1 MTEIL
6 GEVMSARARTAP
18 GPRSS
23 VVREPAAPRCECGHP
38 IDQRTHGQWAAQCRH
53 CEALGP
59 DPAVTNRAASSPAML
74 AERVRQVAR
83 SLAEQDETACRAEL
97 RKLAE
102 EANLLACRDPLLPS
116 PLDNRIMVAC
126 ERDRTGRAGS
136 S

>member
-1 MTEIL
+1 
-6 GEVMSARARTAP
+6 MSARARTAP

-102 EANLLACRDPLLPS
+102 EANLLACRDPLVLTPQA
-116 PLDNRIMVAC
+116 NRITISA
-126 ERDRTGRAGS
+126 ERDPSGPRG
-136 S
+136 